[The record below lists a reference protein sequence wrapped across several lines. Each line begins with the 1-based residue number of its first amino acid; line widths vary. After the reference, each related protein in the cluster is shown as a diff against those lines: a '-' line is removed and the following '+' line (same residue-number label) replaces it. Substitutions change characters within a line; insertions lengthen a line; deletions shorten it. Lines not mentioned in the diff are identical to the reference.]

1 MNSKTEHISW
11 SDALKVYKEPKVIAM
26 LFLGFSAGLPL
37 FLVFGT
43 LSIWLR
49 REGIDRSTI
58 GFVSWVTLIYG
69 LKFLW
74 APLVDRLPLPL
85 LTMWLGQRRSWMLL
99 AQIGV
104 LIGLWWMAGNNPEIQ
119 LGTLVAAA
127 LLVAFS
133 SATQDISI
141 DAWRIESASI
151 DHQGAMAGT
160 YQLGYRLGLILA
172 GGGATIIAGS
182 YSWNTAY
189 FVMGCAMMVGLIT
202 TLVISEPSREINQQT
217 WLQEERVLKFLERS
231 SHLPERIRVVVAWL
245 IGAVICPFTDFFARN
260 GAIAL
265 IILLFIGLFRI
276 SDITMGVMAGP
287 LYVDMGFTD
296 TQIGWVSKTFGITI
310 TIIGALL
317 GGVLVMRYGVLRML
331 IVSAIIVVLTNLIFA
346 WFATQGP
353 EVVLLGLIITA
364 DNLSGG
370 IAGSSFIAYLS
381 GLTNRAYTATQYA
394 LFSSLMLLPAKFIG
408 GFSGTIVDNHGYVDF
423 FIYAGLLGIPSI
435 LLAIY
440 LYAKNNSLFGTTE
453 TSTSQNVKQQL

>member
-1 MNSKTEHISW
+1 
-11 SDALKVYKEPKVIAM
+11 M

-49 REGIDRSTI
+49 REGIDRSAI
-58 GFVSWVTLIYG
+58 GFVSWVTLLYG

-74 APLVDRLPLPL
+74 APLVDRLPLPF
-85 LTMWLGQRRSWMLL
+85 LTPWLGQRRSWMLL
-99 AQIGV
+99 AQLGV
-104 LIGLWWMAGNNPEIQ
+104 LCGLWWMATNNPSLQIE
-119 LGTLVAAA
+119 TLVFAA

-141 DAWRIESASI
+141 DAWRIEAVPVAQ
-151 DHQGAMAGT
+151 QGAMAGT

-182 YSWNTAY
+182 FSWNIAY
-189 FVMGCAMMVGLIT
+189 FVMGCAMFVGLIT
-202 TLVISEPSREINQQT
+202 TLIISEPQRNIDKQT
-217 WLQEERVLKFLERS
+217 WLQEERVLKFLEGS
-231 SHLPERIRVVVAWL
+231 SHLPERIRVVAAWF
-245 IGAVICPFTDFFARN
+245 IGAVVCPFTDFFKRN

-287 LYVDMGFTD
+287 LYVDMGFSD
-296 TQIGWVSKTFGITI
+296 TQIGLVSKTFGIAV

-317 GGVLVMRYGVLRML
+317 GGVLVMRFGVLRML
-331 IVSAIIVVLTNLIFA
+331 IVSAILVVLTNLVFA
-346 WFATQGP
+346 WLATQGP
-353 EVVLLGLIITA
+353 DVRLLALVITA

-408 GFSGTIVDNHGYVDF
+408 GFSGTIVDQHGYVDF
-423 FIYAGLLGIPSI
+423 FIYAGVLGVPSI

-440 LYAKNNSLFGTTE
+440 LYAKKDGLFVTTILNK
-453 TSTSQNVKQQL
+453 SRN